1 MKNRIRTIA
10 LISLLLLV
18 SLMVYLVQYI
28 LFRRPSETG
37 FYLLEDL
44 AFVPINVLLVT
55 LGINTVLVLREK
67 RAVLEKVG
75 IVVNEFFAESGRN
88 ILLALRDYPTDC
100 GEAADKLRVGVN
112 WSDRDFNA
120 SRAFFAAN
128 PICVDIRK
136 HDLAVLRDALE
147 KEKDS
152 LLRLFENANLM
163 EHDTFTDMLWAVY
176 HVYDELRSRES
187 LENLPE
193 ADLKHLNTDTE
204 RAIRLL
210 LSEWLDQMRVLKA
223 RYPYLYSLAVRKNP
237 FVPGRVYVDS

>member
-1 MKNRIRTIA
+1 
-10 LISLLLLV
+10 
-18 SLMVYLVQYI
+18 MVYLVQYI

>member
-1 MKNRIRTIA
+1 MKNRLKTIT
-10 LISLLLLV
+10 LISLLLLI
-18 SLMVYLVQYI
+18 SFLVYLIQYFI
-28 LFRRPSETG
+28 FRRPEETG

-55 LGINTVLVLREK
+55 LGINTVLVRREK
-67 RAVLEKVG
+67 KAMLEKVS

-88 ILLALRDYPTDC
+88 ILLAFRDYPTDC
-100 GEAADKLRVGVN
+100 EEIYGKLRVSMN
-112 WSDRDFNA
+112 WNDKDFSA

-128 PICVDIRK
+128 PICVDIRA
-136 HDLAVLRDALE
+136 HDLTLLRAALE

-163 EHDTFTDMLWAVY
+163 EHDAFTDMLWAVY

-187 LENLPE
+187 LENLPA
-193 ADLKHLNTDTE
+193 ADLKHLNTDIE

-210 LSEWLDQMRVLKA
+210 FGEWLDQMRVLKA

-237 FVPGRVYVDS
+237 FAPDRVVIDS